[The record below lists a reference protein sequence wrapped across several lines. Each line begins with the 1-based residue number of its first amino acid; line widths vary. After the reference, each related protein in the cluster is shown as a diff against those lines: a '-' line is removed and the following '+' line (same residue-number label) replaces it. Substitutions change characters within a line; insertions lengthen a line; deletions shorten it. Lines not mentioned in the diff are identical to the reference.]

1 LETKHI
7 GPEAQESLL
16 NYATVA
22 EAKIWLCSLILRNNL
37 KDSMRIQIIRITP
50 KKRKI
55 RFVYDDSKL
64 LKLLHKN
71 IYQFTVDMMFSNNC
85 IERIYVSKLYECSY
99 LDFLIE
105 LNKEIDQCGKYDNK
119 YLVRSAV
126 RRLGEPLLFT

>member
-1 LETKHI
+1 
-7 GPEAQESLL
+7 
-16 NYATVA
+16 
-22 EAKIWLCSLILRNNL
+22 
-37 KDSMRIQIIRITP
+37 MRIQIIRITP